1 MKRKITNKQA
11 FSLYSIFSAIN
22 IWCYIGQFFK
32 KNQIG
37 GDEYLEKRKET

>member
-1 MKRKITNKQA
+1 MKRKITKKQT
-11 FSLYSIFSAIN
+11 FSLYSIFSDIN
-22 IWCYIGQFFK
+22 IWCYIGQFFL